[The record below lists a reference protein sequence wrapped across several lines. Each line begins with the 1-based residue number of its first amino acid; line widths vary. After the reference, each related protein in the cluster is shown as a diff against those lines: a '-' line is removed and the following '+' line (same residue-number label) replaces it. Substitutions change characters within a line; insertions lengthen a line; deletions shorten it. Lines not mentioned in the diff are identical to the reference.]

1 MSVAVHNFMRHSK
14 VLYQNGRNAGIVRE
28 KYKIGIA
35 DSQNCQL
42 SEYYT
47 FVIRSTLTKIV
58 RYGKGRVNKVT
69 NNPPN

>member
-1 MSVAVHNFMRHSK
+1 MVET
-14 VLYQNGRNAGIVRE
+14 LNAGIVRE

-47 FVIRSTLTKIV
+47 FVIRSTITKIV
-58 RYGKGRVNKVT
+58 RYGEGRVNKVT